1 MTESQI
7 PSEHRLLAQSCE
19 EVRPLHQMCREG
31 RLFDVDR
38 WISDEKPLQIDPQRI
53 TKGTRPKTALQIAL
67 ETGQHSLVFLL
78 LSKGYQLDL
87 ERYSILDLALHERRL
102 DIFDLLLQWG
112 ANLKNVD
119 VYTLLNT
126 YNTELYERFRAAGV

>member
-1 MTESQI
+1 MADKSAITSR
-7 PSEHRLLAQSCE
+7 PLAQSQE
-19 EVRPLHQMCREG
+19 EVRALHQMCREG

-38 WISDEKPLQIDPQRI
+38 WISDGKPLQIDLQGI

-87 ERYSILDLALHERRL
+87 SGMP
-102 DIFDLLLQWG
+102 LL
-112 ANLKNVD
+112 
-119 VYTLLNT
+119 T
-126 YNTELYERFRAAGV
+126 